1 MKVFRSKIF
10 LLIFL
15 ITVLLFLSNDFKLI
29 NVEKTAIITAI
40 AIDKSN
46 EDYLATV
53 QVAVPEATDTNTEN
67 QKAVISGK
75 GKTVGEALKDIENAT
90 GWYPKLA
97 FCNLIILGNSFKGE
111 NVIKVLDYFVKTL
124 RVQDSAVVVFSDEKA
139 YTLLEKATP
148 MDNISSFAIQKIILK
163 DPGFDKNI
171 ATVNIKDFAVN
182 YYGRNS
188 SSYMPYISVKLAKE
202 DDEKTSSGETSSNKT
217 TSSNSESTSGNST
230 NNKGETIFDATKTAL
245 FKNGVLVGILE
256 KEQTLA
262 FNLITADAVET
273 AINVE
278 VENNEETAN
287 YMLRILRNSR
297 SIKIKKDNGK
307 LKLYVNLNVYCK
319 ISDTDDKTYNG
330 SYSDYTALPK
340 KVKEQAEINLKKDI
354 EELLNVSSNTE
365 CDVLKLD
372 DRIYK
377 YHNSF
382 YSNYKE
388 NPAKLLDYE
397 ITVTVNSQK

>member
-372 DRIYK
+372 DRI
-377 YHNSF
+377 
-382 YSNYKE
+382 
-388 NPAKLLDYE
+388 
-397 ITVTVNSQK
+397 